1 MHRGCLCS
9 HVMSANIFK
18 RGCGP
23 YTALSVAT
31 GTGPTC
37 WVSVP
42 QPVVLNELLQAH
54 DVSLE
59 LHLQL

>member
-1 MHRGCLCS
+1 MQSCHECKHFRRGD
-9 HVMSANIFK
+9 
-18 RGCGP
+18 GP
-23 YTALSVAT
+23 YTAFSVTT

-37 WVSVP
+37 WVSLP
-42 QPVVLNELLQAH
+42 QPVVLDELLQAH